1 MLKPFLWRPVLATGL
16 VGLLLAGLTLSACG
30 SAATPVAEV
39 PPTPTVAA
47 ATNTPEAQPTPT
59 TAQKPTDAAKEQA
72 PAADQPTPAPVKPGC
87 TAVDPKSDQLA
98 GAMEFLSKYIDE
110 TKPITAMV
118 AIADQEWSKG
128 PATAPLT
135 VIEYGDFQ

>member
-16 VGLLLAGLTLSACG
+16 IGLLLAGLTLAACG
-30 SAATPVAEV
+30 STATPAAEV

-47 ATNTPEAQPTPT
+47 ATNTPVTQPTT
-59 TAQKPTDAAKEQA
+59 EQKPTDAAQA
-72 PAADQPTPAPVKPGC
+72 PTAAPSTPPTPVKPGC
-87 TAVDPKSDQLA
+87 TAVDPKIDQLA

-110 TKPITAMV
+110 AKPVPVMV

-128 PATAPLT
+128 PANAPLT